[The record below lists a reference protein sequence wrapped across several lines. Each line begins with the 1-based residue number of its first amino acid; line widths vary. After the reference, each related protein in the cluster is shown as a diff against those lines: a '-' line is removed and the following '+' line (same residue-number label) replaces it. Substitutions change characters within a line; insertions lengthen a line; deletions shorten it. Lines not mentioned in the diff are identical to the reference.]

1 MRMKIILLPGLDGT
15 GSLFDELIKSL
26 CEDHDVEVISYDD
39 VSGRSF
45 IDQANEIAMIIKDT
59 DILLVGESY
68 SGRVAYE
75 LSQLLGSRVRAIVF
89 IASFISS
96 PSLLSKFAGLLPVA
110 LLKQNFLSAYLLKV
124 FGFNGKATK
133 KQTNSVFNSLKMA
146 NRSKLKARF
155 KNIAGLSNPTNTIDC
170 HVTYIRPTRDLLV
183 GKRAVNNLKSLC
195 PNFNVISV
203 SGGHFIAQSAPMA
216 CAKVISN
223 AANM

>member
-1 MRMKIILLPGLDGT
+1 MKIVLLPGLDGT
-15 GSLFDELIKSL
+15 GSLFEELIKSL
-26 CEDHDVEVISYDD
+26 GEDNEVEVISYEDI
-39 VSGRSF
+39 SGQSF
-45 IDQANEIAMIIKDT
+45 VDQAKEVEMRVT
-59 DILLVGESY
+59 DMDVLLVGESY

-75 LSQLLGSRVRAIVF
+75 LNQLLGSRVRAIVF

-110 LLKQNFLSAYLLKV
+110 LLKQNFLSTYLLKV
-124 FGFNGKATK
+124 FGFNGKATQ

-146 NRSKLKARF
+146 NRSKLKARL
-155 KNIAGLSNPTNTIDC
+155 KNIATLSNPPNTINC

-183 GKRAVNNLKSLC
+183 SNRSVNNLKSLC
-195 PNFNVISV
+195 TNFHVTSV

-223 AANM
+223 AASM